1 MPFSKHNIDP
11 EHIEAMRAAFHRVCD
26 VLQLDCGREDPMT
39 EIVVTKIVELAKVGE
54 LDPERLCIDT
64 LAALEPEPT
73 GRPAHPRPSL
83 GGEVLSGVLNPGTF
97 GAGSN

>member
-1 MPFSKHNIDP
+1 MGATMPFSKYDLDP

-39 EIVVTKIVELAKVGE
+39 EIVVMKIVEIATAGE

-64 LAALEPEPT
+64 LAALEASPAEPS
-73 GRPAHPRPSL
+73 PASAATE
-83 GGEVLSGVLNPGTF
+83 GSG
-97 GAGSN
+97 ARAS